1 LKEKQEEILAEAAKQ
16 ILTEF
21 CRPGSTPCAT
31 VKSVFGMRSFRN
43 KKNQLCHQE

>member
-21 CRPGSTPCAT
+21 CRPLPGRLDAVRDGQIGFWHAFIS
-31 VKSVFGMRSFRN
+31 
-43 KKNQLCHQE
+43 Q